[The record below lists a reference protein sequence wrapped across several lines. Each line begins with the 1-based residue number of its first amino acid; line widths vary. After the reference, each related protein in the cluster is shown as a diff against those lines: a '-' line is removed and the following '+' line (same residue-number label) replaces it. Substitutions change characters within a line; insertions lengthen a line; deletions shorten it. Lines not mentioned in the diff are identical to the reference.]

1 MGRGG
6 VRDAVAVQGLF
17 VAFGVAI
24 AAFFPFLTLYLSGR
38 GLSPDEI
45 GLVVA
50 VIATARFVANPV
62 WGHVADTR
70 LGRLTALRLGALG
83 VALTALAMNAV
94 HGVVPLAAMGF
105 VLATWQVATGP
116 NLDAIALAYLGDE
129 GMTGYGRIRAW
140 ESLSYAIACLGFGAA
155 LERIG
160 VGWSMPIYG
169 AACVGVLAW
178 TATLHRDTPKRLTG
192 HGRLGAVGAVFR
204 EAPRFW
210 GFLAATL
217 LVWIGFNAAW
227 NFIALK
233 ISDEGGGPL
242 LVGFGLALGGLVE
255 VATMRV
261 SSRLQERWGLRRV
274 FVAGCLA
281 YALGFV
287 LWGLVS
293 DPTAVSV
300 LSVFEGLAFSLLFT
314 TIVVV
319 VGRLLPPTL
328 YSTGNAMAQMVG
340 FGVAPILGAG
350 IGGLVY
356 QGVGPIA
363 LYLGAAALAL
373 GGAVAA
379 WFALSTKELS
389 EPTAEVAGVQPG
401 AQPEPGLVP

>member
-1 MGRGG
+1 
-6 VRDAVAVQGLF
+6 
-17 VAFGVAI
+17 
-24 AAFFPFLTLYLSGR
+24 
-38 GLSPDEI
+38 
-45 GLVVA
+45 
-50 VIATARFVANPV
+50 
-62 WGHVADTR
+62 
-70 LGRLTALRLGALG
+70 
-83 VALTALAMNAV
+83 
-94 HGVVPLAAMGF
+94 
-105 VLATWQVATGP
+105 
-116 NLDAIALAYLGDE
+116 
-129 GMTGYGRIRAW
+129 
-140 ESLSYAIACLGFGAA
+140 
-155 LERIG
+155 
-160 VGWSMPIYG
+160 
-169 AACVGVLAW
+169 
-178 TATLHRDTPKRLTG
+178 
-192 HGRLGAVGAVFR
+192 
-204 EAPRFW
+204 
-210 GFLAATL
+210 
-217 LVWIGFNAAW
+217 
-227 NFIALK
+227 
-233 ISDEGGGPL
+233 
-242 LVGFGLALGGLVE
+242 
-255 VATMRV
+255 MRV

-319 VGRLLPPTL
+319 VGRLLPATL

-350 IGGLVY
+350 IGGIVY

-389 EPTAEVAGVQPG
+389 EPTAVVAGVQPG